1 MPVNVSILAQYGVEI
16 KKARTEEEYFNSD
29 DEPDEPPAYQPK
41 PGSPG
46 PGNTLGTY
54 VYLRDATKKEQKTL
68 FQAFWSQY
76 WNMGV
81 YFVC

>member
-1 MPVNVSILAQYGVEI
+1 MEVIPSINLPVNVSILAQYGVEI

-54 VYLRDATKKEQKTL
+54 VYLRDATKKTFTFKN
-68 FQAFWSQY
+68 FGFGAR
-76 WNMGV
+76 
-81 YFVC
+81 

>member
-1 MPVNVSILAQYGVEI
+1 MEFNQPINLPVNVSILAQYGVEI

-54 VYLRDATKKEQKTL
+54 VYLRDATKKT
-68 FQAFWSQY
+68 FAFK
-76 WNMGV
+76 NFG
-81 YFVC
+81 FGAR